1 MAGNFAAILS
11 DPPADQVRR
20 ITFVPFLADGRCV
33 LVLGPAGP
41 HDLGLPSG
49 DVRNGED
56 YLIDTVL
63 RIPLETAGFR
73 YQRFRPFGLNGDHL
87 YAWIE
92 GAPYQGGRP
101 HAKPELVIQSAEDAA
116 ARLRHAGRADLA
128 AAVTAAARSYRTLD
142 DQTYYAD
149 NLRTLE
155 RAYLLGTTPQQ
166 GSGFG
171 GDERAW
177 RLARYQITEGIT
189 AAGTFLDV
197 GCANGLLMESVVAWC
212 AERGL
217 RVEPY
222 GVDLAPGLVELAR
235 QRLPQ
240 WAGRI
245 WVGNAIDWIPPDG
258 RRFDY
263 VHVLP
268 DCVPA
273 RRRGDLIRH
282 HLACTVRPGGRLL
295 VSEYG
300 ADPAHGGRTAA
311 QTLRALGFTCSGESA
326 GDGRPG
332 RPPSPTAWIDFMI
345 SKDPGSSRTPD
356 PSRS

>member
-1 MAGNFAAILS
+1 MRYFTPVRA
-11 DPPADQVRR
+11 DPPADRVRH

-41 HDLGLPSG
+41 HDLRLPSG
-49 DVRNGED
+49 EVRDGED

-73 YQRFRPFGLNGDHL
+73 YQRFRPFGLNGNHL

-92 GAPYQGGRP
+92 GAPYQGERP
-101 HAKPELVIQSAEDAA
+101 HAKAVLATESAENAA
-116 ARLRHAGRADLA
+116 ARLRRAGRAELA

-142 DQTYYAD
+142 DETYYAD

-155 RAYLLGTTPQQ
+155 PSYLRSTTPQE

-177 RLARYQITEGIT
+177 RLARYHITEGIT

-197 GCANGLLMESVVAWC
+197 GCANGLLMESVVTWC
-212 AERGL
+212 AERGVH
-217 RVEPY
+217 VEPY
-222 GVDLAPGLVELAR
+222 GVDLGPRLIELAR

-240 WAGRI
+240 WADRI
-245 WVGNAIDWIPPDG
+245 WAGNAIDWIPPDG

-282 HLACTVRPGGRLL
+282 HLARTVRPGGRLL

-300 ADPAHGGRTAA
+300 ATAA
-311 QTLRALGFTCSGESA
+311 QTLRALGFTSSGEST
-326 GDGRPG
+326 GDARPG
-332 RPPSPTAWIDFMI
+332 RPPSATAWIDN
-345 SKDPGSSRTPD
+345 
-356 PSRS
+356 